1 MPTISLSILILYKN
15 TRNTEQTKVLLL
27 SLASNIQCRS
37 LSLANLLLQEG
48 SIGNIIKALK
58 CLACAKYSKRPIRIF
73 PAFQLVLLFIVLEQN
88 INPPW
93 YQKMVIIWI
102 ICKFVFAKVDFQ
114 WLKLSSKLIQNQCI
128 ILKSIDWST
137 LRSIYIHIY
146 VLLLNGLYSRR

>member
-1 MPTISLSILILYKN
+1 MPTITLIILNLYKN

-93 YQKMVIIWI
+93 YQKMVIFWI
-102 ICKFVFAKVDFQ
+102 ICKFVFPRVDFQ
-114 WLKLSSKLIQNQCI
+114 WLKLSSKQLQIQGI
-128 ILKSIDWST
+128 IFKSIDWSILWIIWVDVHT
-137 LRSIYIHIY
+137 YMYFH
-146 VLLLNGLYSRR
+146 